1 MYAVTAEQMREL
13 DRKAIETCG
22 MSGLVLME
30 NAGRAVADVV
40 RGECGSLRGKKVLI
54 LCGSGNNGGDGYV
67 IARLLASEAK
77 SVAVRY
83 IAEPKTQDS
92 IHNFE
97 ILTRYNQS
105 APASF
110 AALSVFEWDSAE
122 FQVPNL
128 DDPDVVIDAL
138 TGTGLSTDLTSKIAD
153 IVEWINRLKK
163 SVVISVDVPTGIDS
177 TTGRL
182 CKIAVKATHTVTF
195 GFPKLGLYLPPATET
210 VGKIHLSDIGFPW
223 EPLAVRERFDKVE
236 VLNEP
241 LPKEW
246 RSSFQPRKRESNK
259 GDFGRVAI
267 LAGSRGMV
275 GAAALTARAAQKI
288 GAGLVT
294 VMTCESAQSILAI
307 KLDEQMTIP
316 LPEKNGAVSLDA
328 FEQII
333 EFAKR
338 ATCFCIGPG
347 LTTSDET
354 VLLVQRLLKEL
365 DLPIVLDADG
375 LNALA
380 TEPTIAK
387 ARFERTNSALILT
400 PHPGEAAR
408 LLNCSTAEIQQDRI
422 SSVRQIA
429 INYNATVLLKGR
441 HSLIADS
448 EGRILINTTGNPGM
462 AAGGMG
468 DALTGIIGGL
478 LAIELKRNSKSA
490 WVGAEAV
497 DLSALHIVGLGAYL
511 HGVAGDL
518 AVEGRSEAGLSA
530 SELIEKLPFART
542 KIQDLGF
549 KTNDIEI

>member
-13 DRKAIETCG
+13 DRKVIETCG

-30 NAGRAVADVV
+30 NAGRAVVDIV
-40 RGECGSLRGKKVLI
+40 RGECGSLKDKKVLI

-83 IAEPKTQDS
+83 VAEPKTQDS
-92 IHNFE
+92 LQNFE

-138 TGTGLSTDLTSKIAD
+138 TGTGLSTDLTSKMAS

-182 CKIAVKATHTVTF
+182 CKIAVEATHTVTF
-195 GFPKLGLYLPPATET
+195 GFPKLGLFLPPATEY
-210 VGKIHLSDIGFPW
+210 VGKLHVSEIGFPW
-223 EPLAVRERFDKVE
+223 EPLALRESFDKIE

-241 LPKEW
+241 LPVEW
-246 RSSFQPRKRESNK
+246 RSSLQPRKRESNK

-275 GAAALTARAAQKI
+275 GAAALVARAAQKI

-316 LPEKNGAVSLDA
+316 LPEKNGAVSLEA
-328 FEQII
+328 FYEII
-333 EFAKR
+333 EFATR

-347 LTTSDET
+347 LTTNDET
-354 VLLVQRLLKEL
+354 ALLVQRLLREL

-380 TEPTIAK
+380 TEPSIAK
-387 ARFERTNSALILT
+387 IRLERTNSALILT

-408 LLNCSTAEIQQDRI
+408 LLNCTVQKIQADRI

-429 INYNATVLLKGR
+429 EKFNATVLLKGS
-441 HSLIADS
+441 HSLISDY

-478 LAIELKRNSKSA
+478 LAIELKRQSKAESRDSETSA
-490 WVGAEAV
+490 P
-497 DLSALHIVGLGAYL
+497 STLHITGMGAYL
-511 HGVAGDL
+511 HGLAGDL

-530 SELIEKLPFART
+530 SELIEKLQFARA
-542 KIQDLGF
+542 KIQNLGF